1 MHICQ
6 CNLHVLCHTGLYY
19 YVCFFARE
27 NEQCLSE
34 RLREVERE
42 KEEEAKRLQEL
53 IDMQNERHFKELED
67 LRNSEDRLKRE
78 LRFAIDEAKQKNIQK
93 QL

>member
-1 MHICQ
+1 MPYRAI
-6 CNLHVLCHTGLYY
+6 LLCF
-19 YVCFFARE
+19 CFFARE

>member
-1 MHICQ
+1 MPYQAI
-6 CNLHVLCHTGLYY
+6 LLC
-19 YVCFFARE
+19 CFFARE
-27 NEQCLSE
+27 NEQRLSE

-53 IDMQNERHFKELED
+53 IDMQNERHCKELED

-78 LRFAIDEAKQKNIQK
+78 LRFAIDEAKQKKIQK
-93 QL
+93 KL